1 MITHGMSNTQIY
13 RSWTQMIQ
21 RCENPNNIGFKYY
34 GGRGIKVCKRWH
46 TFENFF
52 ADMGEP
58 PVGKSL
64 DRWPNNDGNY
74 EPENCRWATIFQ
86 QAKNQRPKSSGH
98 AKQYWFKAI
107 NLKTGNV
114 YTSNNQHTFARQHKI
129 SASCISACLNLR
141 REIYLDWRFE
151 FLKN

>member
-1 MITHGMSNTQIY
+1 
-13 RSWTQMIQ
+13 MIQ

-74 EPENCRWATIFQ
+74 EPENC
-86 QAKNQRPKSSGH
+86 P
-98 AKQYWFKAI
+98 Y
-107 NLKTGNV
+107 
-114 YTSNNQHTFARQHKI
+114 
-129 SASCISACLNLR
+129 
-141 REIYLDWRFE
+141 
-151 FLKN
+151 